1 MSYLENK
8 EYKIITANSFEII
21 HTCSGCSDKES
32 FINTNRFRVNANGN
46 KLDVWLIYQCK
57 KCKHTL
63 NIPIYERISPSK
75 IDAKEYKLFLENN
88 YELAQK
94 YGTDITFLKS
104 RKLDVDTQNGSF
116 EVLENGNILKEKA
129 TYNSKTAVTVHNET
143 NIKLKAEK
151 IVSMIFDISRSK
163 AKKMIDNKELII
175 NQNNQIFELVFTV

>member
-8 EYKIITANSFEII
+8 KYKIITKNSFEII

-63 NIPIYERISPSK
+63 NIPIYERISPAK
-75 IDAKEYKLFLENN
+75 IDAEEYRLFLENN
-88 YELAQK
+88 HELAEK
-94 YGTDITFLKS
+94 YGTDVTFLKS
-104 RKLDVDTQNGSF
+104 RKLDVDIQNGSF
-116 EVLENGNILKEKA
+116 AVLDGDTLVTEKIS
-129 TYNSKTAVTVHNET
+129 YQSGISVSVQNET
-143 NIKLKAEK
+143 NIKFKTEK

-163 AKKMIDNKELII
+163 AKKMIDNNELIV
-175 NQNNQIFELVFTV
+175 NQNNQYYELIFM